1 MSDSL
6 STLIEISLK
15 TAAEA
20 LLASSSLQPAKLKT
34 RSSTTDLRWRV
45 RFETNIDN
53 RSCLALFSDPSTF
66 PFIQPGTKLA
76 GIDRFS
82 VLQGSVASLDFC
94 PDLPCHARAAR
105 LLAREAG
112 KWHDPPT
119 HPRLAGPSL
128 NVLLDHFFQLR
139 SQMNLYAHSL
149 P

>member
-82 VLQGSVASLDFC
+82 VLHGSVASLDFARISV
-94 PDLPCHARAAR
+94 PCSAAR
-105 LLAREAG
+105 LLAREAA
-112 KWHDPPT
+112 KWRDPPT
-119 HPRLAGPSL
+119 H
-128 NVLLDHFFQLR
+128 
-139 SQMNLYAHSL
+139 
-149 P
+149 